1 MFLLRYLWLTN
12 HVYLMLEYEVDKP
25 SKFSIKILNVAV
37 EDIEYIELDIKVE
50 KT

>member
-25 SKFSIKILNVAV
+25 SKFSIKILNVA
-37 EDIEYIELDIKVE
+37 EYIELDIKVE